1 MTCTDGPHDVMQTCS
16 DPFGLVGSMI
26 AGRYAVEELVGEG
39 GFSVVYRARHVLW
52 DRPVAIKAF
61 RGFEHVDAEAQ
72 ARLLRAFVQE
82 GAILAE
88 LSERSTAIVQA
99 RDTAT
104 LVTEAGDWVPYLV
117 LEWLPGETLEA
128 VLWRE
133 RREGMPPRRLADA
146 VSLLEPIARALEVAH
161 GRGIC
166 HRDLK
171 PGNLVLQGDAR
182 DAGVTTIKLLDF
194 GTAGFFSEAR
204 RSLAASRADGSR
216 ARDVSGFTPSYGA
229 PEQFSPAYGVTG
241 PWTDVFALALIVVE
255 LVSGCEPM
263 GEGRSLQEYAE
274 AATYPRWRPTPR
286 AIGAD
291 VTDAVEAV
299 FGRALAVF
307 PAERWQ
313 TVGSFW
319 RALRSAMEQPPAE
332 QKPASRPL
340 RVAPAAAFALA
351 VALAGCPMPPSLAR
365 SAPSAAPVSSV
376 AGVAPRL
383 RAPPAGDDDRRTR
396 PAGDGAGSAVA
407 GHIDAARRE
416 ADPDEAAARTGAT
429 QACYAD
435 TASMGPDR
443 GAVR

>member
-133 RREGMPPRRLADA
+133 RLEGMPPRRLADA

-274 AATYPRWRPTPR
+274 AATDPRWRPTPR

-291 VTDAVEAV
+291 V
-299 FGRALAVF
+299 
-307 PAERWQ
+307 
-313 TVGSFW
+313 
-319 RALRSAMEQPPAE
+319 
-332 QKPASRPL
+332 
-340 RVAPAAAFALA
+340 
-351 VALAGCPMPPSLAR
+351 
-365 SAPSAAPVSSV
+365 
-376 AGVAPRL
+376 
-383 RAPPAGDDDRRTR
+383 
-396 PAGDGAGSAVA
+396 
-407 GHIDAARRE
+407 
-416 ADPDEAAARTGAT
+416 
-429 QACYAD
+429 
-435 TASMGPDR
+435 
-443 GAVR
+443 